1 MNFPFFGNGRKRK
14 TEVAKRSEA
23 ASQMLEE
30 AIAESE
36 ATDTRFDREMKE
48 MQDRVKNQKMR
59 IRIEKGGTNG

>member
-1 MNFPFFGNGRKRK
+1 MNFPFFGNNKKRK
-14 TEVAKRSEA
+14 TEVVKRTEA

-48 MQDRVKNQKMR
+48 MEERVKNQKMR
-59 IRIEKGGTNG
+59 IRIDRGT

>member
-1 MNFPFFGNGRKRK
+1 MNFPFFGNGKKRK
-14 TEVAKRSEA
+14 TEVIKKQEA

-48 MQDRVKNQKMR
+48 MKERIKNQNMR
-59 IRIEKGGTNG
+59 IRIDRGT